1 MVFERKQKRRNLDGV
16 DALDRISQLP
26 EHIIHHILF
35 LMPHKDAARTTVL
48 SKSWKQVWNSLPR
61 YDFTFCDGTYYDNS
75 PAHFEKKIEKFVRSV
90 NEDLLPL
97 REHKTTIQIVQQFR
111 LRMTLCH
118 HKYASRID
126 NWIKLANRNLME
138 SLYLELTS
146 MNKVGRYVLP
156 KTTFFVESLAELTL
170 KGCKVLGNYFGDDM
184 IKSIYLRKLTLER
197 VDVNYLTI
205 TKILRCCPLLE
216 EFTQSNCC
224 VKAKRVHINYAP
236 KLKKAKLYGV
246 KKIKIEAPNLEELY
260 CRGDPGRLD
269 SDSFACNNVKKLKIS
284 MFETSKLFEDL
295 NSKFPL
301 LETLD
306 LQFYDSKLKISSDRL
321 KSLSLLCPNK
331 QLPMLQISFSPE
343 ELSKD
348 LPIPPI
354 ATVEHLELGNVP
366 IMQDYTAL
374 LDGLLWSCHPKVLL
388 IRADSESKEFVN
400 FLSETLVIKE
410 EEPKCCGDSH
420 MKCWRHYLKAVK
432 SEPYLDGM
440 EYVKVCHCD
449 ALSDSISALEICH

>member
-90 NEDLLPL
+90 DEDLLPL
-97 REHKTTIQIVQQFR
+97 REHKTRIQIVQQFR

-126 NWIKLANRNLME
+126 NWIELADRNLME

-170 KGCKVLGNYFGDDM
+170 KGCKVLRKYFGDDM

-197 VDVNYLTI
+197 VDVHYLTI

-306 LQFYDSKLKISSDRL
+306 MQFYDSKLKISSDRL
-321 KSLSLLCPNK
+321 KSLSLLSPNK
-331 QLPMLQISFSPE
+331 QLPMLQVDCANLHYFEYNCSAIPSSFSIT
-343 ELSKD
+343 SCF
-348 LPIPPI
+348 
-354 ATVEHLELGNVP
+354 
-366 IMQDYTAL
+366 L
-374 LDGLLWSCHPKVLL
+374 LK
-388 IRADSESKEFVN
+388 IEN
-400 FLSETLVIKE
+400 TLRL
-410 EEPKCCGDSH
+410 DSH
-420 MKCWRHYLKAVK
+420 LDTFRFITLRQYLRNFMQHQTLTLWFIPNCTVSPKI
-432 SEPYLDGM
+432 Y
-440 EYVKVCHCD
+440 
-449 ALSDSISALEICH
+449 

>member
-61 YDFTFCDGTYYDNS
+61 YDFKFCDGTYYDNS

-90 NEDLLPL
+90 DEDLLPL
-97 REHKTTIQIVQQFR
+97 HEHRTTIQIVQQFR

-118 HKYASRID
+118 HKYASCID
-126 NWIKLANRNLME
+126 NWIELANWNH
-138 SLYLELTS
+138 S
-146 MNKVGRYVLP
+146 
-156 KTTFFVESLAELTL
+156 ELTL
-170 KGCKVLGNYFGDDM
+170 KGCKVLGNDFGDDM

-197 VDVNYLTI
+197 VDVDYLTI
-205 TKILRCCPLLE
+205 TKILHCCPSLE
-216 EFTQSNCC
+216 DFTQSNCC

-321 KSLSLLCPNK
+321 ESLSLLSPNK
-331 QLPMLQISFSPE
+331 QLPMLQVDCANLHSFEYDCSAIPSSFSTTSCFLFKIE
-343 ELSKD
+343 NTLR
-348 LPIPPI
+348 
-354 ATVEHLELGNVP
+354 
-366 IMQDYTAL
+366 
-374 LDGLLWSCHPKVLL
+374 LDGHLDTFRFITLRQYLQNFMENQTLTLWFVPNCTVSPK
-388 IRADSESKEFVN
+388 I
-400 FLSETLVIKE
+400 
-410 EEPKCCGDSH
+410 
-420 MKCWRHYLKAVK
+420 Y
-432 SEPYLDGM
+432 
-440 EYVKVCHCD
+440 
-449 ALSDSISALEICH
+449 